1 MLVIKPD
8 VKLTTLLTIKCM
20 KNFVLILILV
30 SSLMVCQCKNVN
42 EADNVL
48 KQILRSNPELFEGV
62 LENADKHRL
71 QILYTQ
77 IDRDSFDRPRFTSHP
92 FNLDTIHYFYPASTV
107 KLPAAL
113 LALEKLNNINIA
125 GLNKYTSLRIDS
137 AFSVQTSVQYDSTS
151 ENNLP
156 SIANYIKKIFLVSD
170 NDAFN
175 RLYEFL
181 GQQYITETLNKKGYT
196 NTKIIRRLET
206 GMTPEENR
214 ATNPFTFYDGEKIL
228 YQQLLTVNP
237 NQYIIN
243 MQDVRQG
250 RGYYKNDS
258 LINEPMDFSYSN
270 YISIENLQN
279 FIKAIFFPE
288 AVSAEQ
294 RFNLTQDDYEFLY
307 NYMSMYPRQSEFT
320 LYHDTTKFCDSHV
333 KLFMFGDSKK
343 NIPGNIRIFNKTGR
357 AYGYALD
364 NAYITDLEK
373 KIEFLLTAVIQVN
386 ENQIYNDD
394 TYEYDDI
401 GIPFMANLGRAI
413 YDYELKRERE
423 YQPDLSK
430 LKTNK

>member
-1 MLVIKPD
+1 
-8 VKLTTLLTIKCM
+8 M